1 MELRSLHVNRSPG
14 EQLFPPDPGAHSHG
28 GLTGQIRA
36 NHRLRI
42 FLQIFHRSLR
52 DHRSAG
58 RAGVGSHF
66 DHPVRMRQDLRVVVH
81 EDHRIAVRRQVVH
94 DAGQSLEI
102 VGMQADR
109 RLIQH
114 IEDARRPVSH
124 RSRQLY
130 ALPLAGG
137 ERGSCPVQ
145 SQVAQSE
152 VHQAHRGV
160 KERLADVDCHR
171 AHGLGK

>member
-14 EQLFPPDPGAHSHG
+14 EQLFPPDPGTHSHG
-28 GLTGQIRA
+28 RFSGQIRSDY
-36 NHRLRI
+36 RLWI
-42 FLQIFHRSLR
+42 FLQLFYCSLR
-52 DHRSAG
+52 NHCSAG
-58 RAGVGSHF
+58 RAGIRTHF
-66 DHPVRMRQDLRVVVH
+66 DHPVRVRQDLRVMVY
-81 EDHRIAVRRQVVH
+81 EDHRIAVRRQVIH

-160 KERLADVDCHR
+160 KERLADVDRHR